1 MRPQAGMR
9 RDRLTQLGR
18 AGVAR
23 WALCAYTPFMHNP
36 LADLQRSCAVVAS
49 ECICSHL
56 RMAARAVTQSFD
68 EFLRPT
74 GIRATQLPV
83 LVALALAECA
93 PISGLG
99 TALGMDR
106 TTLTRNLGP
115 LEKGGLVEAAAGG
128 DRRQRL
134 VRLTPAGER
143 ALRRALPLWRRAQ
156 ERVLERLG
164 PARWAEVLP
173 QLRAVAGRARLG

>member
-1 MRPQAGMR
+1 MCWMLGMG
-9 RDRLTQLGR
+9 GR
-18 AGVAR
+18 AV
-23 WALCAYTPFMHNP
+23 NK
-36 LADLQRSCAVVAS
+36 
-49 ECICSHL
+49 
-56 RMAARAVTQSFD
+56 SFD

-106 TTLTRNLGP
+106 TTLTRNLRP
-115 LEKGGLVEAAAGG
+115 LEKGGLVEAVAGG
-128 DRRQRL
+128 DRRQRLPRPTPPGRQRL

-173 QLRAVAGRARLG
+173 QLRAVAGRARR